1 MADTKKPYGDVTY
14 GDPGYLD
21 ADGNQASKS
30 GKPGVKRYPLTADKV
45 VAAWSYINQEK
56 NAGQYTPA
64 QLSAIKGRIKAAMTK
79 FGHKV
84 SEDNS
89 SGSGRSEHGMEIE
102 RRFTVVSVEAR
113 SPEGRPPRI
122 GGYAAKFNIYSRNL
136 GGFVEQVTPSFFNK
150 SRGDGWPDVVARFNH
165 DDSQLLGT
173 TAGRTLDLAVD
184 NVGLLYDVEPPPSMR
199 HVIELVERGDVQ
211 KSSFAFR
218 TLEDDWTTTEDG
230 GPLRSLVTGQLV
242 DVAPVVIPAY
252 VDTTAGLR
260 SLAHRFD
267 ADLEEVRSLAEA
279 GELRKFFA
287 RTDEGAG
294 AVKKPKMFGP
304 SAAAALLARRNDP
317 YI

>member
-14 GDPGYLD
+14 ADPGYQK
-21 ADGNQASKS
+21 DGQ
-30 GKPGVKRYPLTADKV
+30 KRYPLDTEAHCR
-45 VAAWSYINQEK
+45 AAWSYINMPK
-56 NAGQYTPA
+56 NASQYTA
-64 QLSAIKGRIKAAMTK
+64 EQLSAIKGRIKAALK
-79 FGHKV
+79 KYGV
-84 SEDNS
+84 DVADN

-113 SPEGRPPRI
+113 SVDGRPPRI

-230 GPLRSLVTGQLV
+230 GPLRSLVTGQLI

-267 ADLEEVRSLAEA
+267 ADLEEVRSLADA

-294 AVKKPKMFGP
+294 AVRKPKMFGP
-304 SAAAALLARRNDP
+304 FAAAALLARRNDP